1 MESVMTEMEMQITG
15 DFVAWSLL
23 HPDLKDRRDLSQKDL
38 LDAFWKEKLGV
49 EDLEKTVYN
58 ALEIVY

>member
-1 MESVMTEMEMQITG
+1 MQIAG

-23 HPDLKDRRDLSQKDL
+23 HPDLKDRQDLSQKDL
-38 LDAFWKEKLGV
+38 LDAFWKEKLDV